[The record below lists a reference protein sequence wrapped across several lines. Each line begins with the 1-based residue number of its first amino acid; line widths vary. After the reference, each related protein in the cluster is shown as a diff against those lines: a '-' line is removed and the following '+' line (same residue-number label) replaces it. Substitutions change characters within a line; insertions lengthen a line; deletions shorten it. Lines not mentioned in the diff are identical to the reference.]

1 MTSSLQKLF
10 EAFTVL
16 LCGQHVQ
23 VGAFSFSRYHTAAHI
38 NKSTENSLRIKFR
51 RYSSFTTS
59 VSVTVVP
66 MGESYSTLTLLEHI
80 HLLTPDIHEHGDD
93 CIGNEINS
101 KVDFFVNAM
110 GLSLDPKS
118 CDNIEA
124 KSGKLQLP
132 YTIVNYHSFGF

>member
-1 MTSSLQKLF
+1 MTANWHTIF
-10 EAFTVL
+10 AVVTVL
-16 LCGQHVQ
+16 LCRQHVQ
-23 VGAFSFSRYHTAAHI
+23 VDAFTFSRCHTTAHI
-38 NKSTENSLRIKFR
+38 NKSTEDPVRIKFR
-51 RYSSFTTS
+51 RYSLFTAS
-59 VSVTVVP
+59 LSGTVVP
-66 MGESYSTLTLLEHI
+66 TGESYSTLTLLEHI
-80 HLLTPDIHEHGDD
+80 HLLTPDIHEHDD